1 VPTQSPSFNDRFL
14 RACRLEPVDRTPVWF
29 MRQAG
34 RYLPEYRSL
43 REGRDILE
51 MCRTPELA
59 VELTLQPLR
68 RMPVDAAIL
77 FSDIMVPIA
86 AAGVEVRI
94 DPGVGPVVPEP
105 ILCMA
110 DVARLRHLEPEA
122 DVPFVLEA
130 IRVLR
135 KELTVPLIGFAGAPF
150 TVASYLVEGGP
161 SRTHERTKALM
172 HSDPN
177 TWEALM
183 GVLAMITTR
192 YLEAQVQAGAQALQV
207 FDSWA
212 GTLDPEDYAHFVLPT
227 MRRVFADL
235 VPLGV
240 PLVHFGVGTG
250 ELLGLMRDAGGTV
263 IGVDWRVPLNEA
275 WERVGF
281 DVAVQGNL
289 DPAVCLA
296 PWEVVEHKALS
307 VLRRAGGRP
316 GHVFN
321 LGHGVLPGTPPETL
335 ERLVDLVHERT
346 GRAQQSDSPGS

>member
-1 VPTQSPSFNDRFL
+1 M
-14 RACRLEPVDRTPVWF
+14 DRTPVWF

-59 VELTLQPLR
+59 VEATLQPLR

-77 FSDIMVPIA
+77 FSDIMVPVA

-105 ILCMA
+105 IRCAA
-110 DVARLRHLEPEA
+110 DVARLRLLKPEA

-130 IRVLR
+130 VRLLR
-135 KELTVPLIGFAGAPF
+135 KELTVPLIGFAGGPF
-150 TVASYLVEGGP
+150 TLASYLVEGGP

-172 HSDPN
+172 HADPD
-177 TWEALM
+177 TWGALM
-183 GVLAMITTR
+183 GVLALITAR

-250 ELLGLMRDAGGTV
+250 ELLGLMRDAGATV

-296 PWEVVEHKALS
+296 PWEAVEHKALA

-321 LGHGVLPGTPPETL
+321 LGHGVLPGTSPETL

-346 GRAQQSDSPGS
+346 ALAQQLGTSGS